1 MNSYSFNYAT
11 QNQRVPYPNYRPNPI
26 QNPIQ
31 VPINN
36 FNQVIPQ
43 YISAHP
49 VNMNPIPPGYNQ
61 VNILPHKNNL
71 TYQQPNIRPNPP
83 NQNVNIIQPQH
94 FIQNTH
100 NIINNQSSM
109 INTNLVLN
117 NSAMNLNQN
126 MNQLNLGNNLNES
139 KILNNFMK
147 NSIIKNRENQA
158 LHGHPPIPLNLA
170 LEAMKSICKISYRY
184 NNQKTLGTGF
194 FMKYSDTLKLL
205 ITNYHVIY
213 PQLIY
218 IKFLDIPKD
227 ITAIEIKITDEIYKD
242 IQFLNY
248 DLNYHHN
255 GYNIYKNKFVFS
267 IQHPNGQD
275 ASTASGSI
283 IDIYNYQFDH
293 NVDTENGS
301 SGSPIILLN
310 LMMVIG
316 IHKNSDTKNVNGGT
330 FIGEIINEINNDF
343 NSRNNNIININNYII
358 GEIIIKMKI

>member
-11 QNQRVPYPNYRPNPI
+11 QNQRVPYPNYRPNPT

-43 YISAHP
+43 YISP
-49 VNMNPIPPGYNQ
+49 QPINMNPIPSGYNQ
-61 VNILPHKNNL
+61 INILPHKNNL
-71 TYQQPNIRPNPP
+71 TYQQPNIKPNPPP

-109 INTNLVLN
+109 INTNLAYNRQNQIPLQNNNILN

-170 LEAMKSICKISYRY
+170 LEAMKSICKI
-184 NNQKTLGTGF
+184 K
-194 FMKYSDTLKLL
+194 
-205 ITNYHVIY
+205 
-213 PQLIY
+213 QL
-218 IKFLDIPKD
+218 
-227 ITAIEIKITDEIYKD
+227 
-242 IQFLNY
+242 
-248 DLNYHHN
+248 
-255 GYNIYKNKFVFS
+255 
-267 IQHPNGQD
+267 
-275 ASTASGSI
+275 
-283 IDIYNYQFDH
+283 
-293 NVDTENGS
+293 
-301 SGSPIILLN
+301 
-310 LMMVIG
+310 
-316 IHKNSDTKNVNGGT
+316 
-330 FIGEIINEINNDF
+330 
-343 NSRNNNIININNYII
+343 
-358 GEIIIKMKI
+358 